1 MGKKMN
7 AGIASAAMAGATV
20 VVGISLA
27 SPASAG
33 GCFEDSYGN
42 SFGCSSAAAQENR
55 GAENPGEVFT
65 GLLTSVIR
73 LDGIQGEFRPSE
85 ASCPGT
91 IVEAWE
97 FGPVPGKGMSPC
109 ADD

>member
-7 AGIASAAMAGATV
+7 AGIASASMACAA
-20 VVGISLA
+20 VGICLA
-27 SPASAG
+27 P
-33 GCFEDSYGN
+33 
-42 SFGCSSAAAQENR
+42 SAAATEYEYESGKKVVYNEWRSPSVEFAESGVVNSRAADRIVSPGMFVPR
-55 GAENPGEVFT
+55 GADDPTVF
-65 GLLTSVIR
+65 
-73 LDGIQGEFRPSE
+73 
-85 ASCPGT
+85 CPGT